1 MKKVD
6 FRNKSI
12 NVTTILCLFL
22 NSDSL
27 ITLYRITIIE
37 TAVMQNQSVVITLIY
52 EQQIMADHKQS
63 ATIRFRKFR
72 ITTVTTTIIM

>member
-6 FRNKSI
+6 FRNKNI

-63 ATIRFRKFR
+63 ATIRFQKFR
-72 ITTVTTTIIM
+72 TTTVTTTIIM